1 MRAPGPFDLVSLDLL
16 RPGPPLRRTQHDHGP
31 ARTDGRVRR
40 ARRLLLRTNLADRP
54 LQRVG
59 HLLMH
64 DSRIA
69 SFDEIR
75 RVTVADEQC
84 FELLVAD
91 ARQDRWIGDLV
102 AVEIEDGQ
110 HRTIAGG
117 IEEFVRVPRGRER
130 PGLGFAVTHDAGDN
144 QIGIVER
151 HAVGVRETVA
161 KLAAFVDGAWCF
173 WRDVAADV
181 AGEGELLE
189 ELLHPFRVLALVGI
203 NLGVRPLEI
212 RRPQHAR
219 CAVARSGDENHVEVV
234 LDDHSVQVHPHERQ
248 RRAGAPMAEEPV
260 LDVLCLQRLFQ
271 QGVVLQVD
279 HPHRQVVACPPEGVH
294 QFKLVFRQRRF
305 NSGDCFRFFR

>member
-1 MRAPGPFDLVSLDLL
+1 MFDARAAFCC
-16 RPGPPLRRTQHDHGP
+16 
-31 ARTDGRVRR
+31 ARISPI
-40 ARRLLLRTNLADRP
+40 ARSS
-54 LQRVG
+54 VCG

-64 DSRIA
+64 DSRVA

-75 RVTVADEQC
+75 RVTVADEQR

-102 AVEIEDGQ
+102 AVEIQDRQ
-110 HRTIAGG
+110 HRTIADG
-117 IEEFVRVPRGRER
+117 IEELVRMPRGRER
-130 PGLGFAVTHDAGDN
+130 PGLGLAVTHDAGDD

-151 HAVGVRETVA
+151 HAVGMRETVA
-161 KLAAFVDGAWCF
+161 KLAAFVDRAWRF

-181 AGEGELLE
+181 AREGELLE
-189 ELLHPFRVLALVGI
+189 ELLHPFRVLALVRI
-203 NLGVRPLEI
+203 DFGVRPFEI

-219 CAVARSGDENHVEVV
+219 RPVARSGHENHVEVV

-248 RRAGAPMAEEPV
+248 RRARAPVAEEPV
-260 LDVLCLQRLFQ
+260 LHVLGLQRLFQ

-294 QFKLVFRQRRF
+294 QFQLVFRQRRF
-305 NSGDCFRFFR
+305 VSGDCVRFFR